1 LTVILYT
8 TLQCPMCK
16 EVKRF
21 LDDLGIQYEERNA
34 RLYAKYLLSKGFMS
48 VPLVEIDGII
58 YRVQSLNTLILI
70 LQSHNLY

>member
-1 LTVILYT
+1 
-8 TLQCPMCK
+8 MCK